1 MKFGKHLC
9 RMIWNKTGKRWLAVL
24 LCCMLL
30 RVVLP
35 AEAVSYYTRAPW
47 VLDSWSEIY
56 PVDAWGENSIVEQ
69 LAGKEQL
76 PSAQERT
83 IWVSGWIELSTGAY
97 GDVCRLVWEGQVP
110 GLTVSGEVGRDAGGN
125 TGYPDECFTS
135 TGSLRIRC
143 GFPVTMAKEADAA
156 QLIHQF
162 LTQCN
167 PRLVITNEDVHTK
180 CEYSPEIGLL
190 VTKEEEQYWQYL
202 TLDELTRDYVVAME
216 QNIPTGVGVHIK
228 EIAELNDSDLQK
240 QYSDWLCKELIY
252 DNRCWKI
259 VFQLDPTQEDSIRL
273 AAPFVRDFN
282 WDLFIYGTQEKPLF
296 FLADFEFARVDENGQ
311 FMGYLTTR
319 VDDLT
324 LGSLYDWLQS
334 MDFGF
339 LLSTE
344 PLMVVD
350 HTYVNAWNGIGWLK

>member
-1 MKFGKHLC
+1 MNVRKGLLWL
-9 RMIWNKTGKRWLAVL
+9 MICCVL
-24 LCCMLL
+24 LTSCA
-30 RVVLP
+30 P
-35 AEAVSYYTRAPW
+35 AQAVSYYTRAPW
-47 VLDSWSEIY
+47 VLDSWGETY
-56 PVDAWGENSIVEQ
+56 PVDAWDESSIVEQ

-83 IWVSGWIELSTGAY
+83 IWVSGWIELSTGVY
-97 GDVCRLVWEGQVP
+97 GDVCQLVWEGHVP
-110 GLTVSGEVGRDAGGN
+110 GLTVSSEVGRDRGGN

-143 GFPVTMAKEADAA
+143 GFPVTMAKNADAA

-190 VTKEEEQYWQYL
+190 VTKDEEQYWQYL
-202 TLDELTRDYVVAME
+202 TLDELTRDHVVAME

-228 EIAELNDSDLQK
+228 EIAELNDSDLK
-240 QYSDWLCKELIY
+240 KLYSDWLCKELIY
-252 DNRCWKI
+252 ENRCWKI
-259 VFQLDPTQEDSIRL
+259 VFQLDMPQENTIRL
-273 AAPFVRDFN
+273 AAPFVRNFD
-282 WDLFIYGTQEKPLF
+282 WDLFIYGTQEKPMF
-296 FLADFEFARVDENGQ
+296 FLGDFMFARVDEYGQ
-311 FMGYLTTR
+311 FVGYLTIR

-350 HTYVNAWNGIGWLK
+350 HIYVNAWNGIGWLE